1 MHTST
6 ITSDLCPAP
15 QLEELAREAF
25 ELLKPHLNIRHFRKG
40 NLLWREGDT
49 TGMLVSLRSGR
60 VKIYRLLPAGRD
72 ATLFLF
78 GPGDLFGF
86 LPFLDGQGYPAYAQ
100 AMEDVEADVMAR
112 STLLQVLRSEPDLA
126 IKLIGLLGGR
136 LRAAFDLIGSLS
148 IPTARVRVARALLAM
163 VPASAPSGRATL
175 RLPVSNHEFAAAL
188 GLVPETFSRSLTHL
202 VQDGVLER
210 TGDGRYRVLDLD
222 GLRKAS
228 DPDTD

>member
-6 ITSDLCPAP
+6 ITSDLWPDP
-15 QLEELAREAF
+15 RLQDLARETF
-25 ELLKPHLNIRHFRKG
+25 ELLKPHLNTRHFRKG

-60 VKIYRLLPAGRD
+60 VKIYRLLPTGRD

-112 STLLQVLRSEPDLA
+112 STLLQVLRSEPELA
-126 IKLIGLLGGR
+126 IKLVGLLGLR
-136 LRAAFDLIGSLS
+136 LRAAFDLVGSLS
-148 IPTARVRVARALLAM
+148 IPTARVRVALALHAM
-163 VPASAPSGRATL
+163 VPSSSTGGRAMI

-188 GLVPETFSRSLTHL
+188 GLVPETFSRALTHL

-210 TGDGRYRVLDLD
+210 TGDGRYRVLDPD
-222 GLRKAS
+222 GLRKAT
-228 DPDTD
+228 DPEKE

>member
-6 ITSDLCPAP
+6 ITSDLWPDP
-15 QLEELAREAF
+15 QLQDLARETF

-60 VKIYRLLPAGRD
+60 VKIYRLLPTGRD

-112 STLLQVLRSEPDLA
+112 STLLQVLRSEPELA
-126 IKLIGLLGGR
+126 IKLVGLLGVR
-136 LRAAFDLIGSLS
+136 LRAAFDLVGSLS
-148 IPTARVRVARALLAM
+148 IPTARVRVALALHAM
-163 VPASAPSGRATL
+163 VPSPSTGRATI

-188 GLVPETFSRSLTHL
+188 GLVPETFSRALTHL

-210 TGDGRYRVLDLD
+210 TGDGRYRVLDPD
-222 GLRKAS
+222 GLQKAT
-228 DPDTD
+228 DPD

>member
-6 ITSDLCPAP
+6 ITSDLWPDP
-15 QLEELAREAF
+15 QLDELAREAF
-25 ELLKPHLNIRHFRKG
+25 ELLKPHLNVRHFRKG

-60 VKIYRLLPAGRD
+60 VKIYRLLPTGRD

-112 STLLQVLRSEPDLA
+112 STLLQVLRSEPELA
-126 IKLIGLLGGR
+126 IKLVGLIGGR

-148 IPTARVRVARALLAM
+148 IPTARVRVALALLAM
-163 VPASAPSGRATL
+163 VPPSAPGGRATI
-175 RLPVSNHEFAAAL
+175 RLPVSNYEFAAAL
-188 GLVPETFSRSLTHL
+188 GLVPETFSRALTHL

-210 TGDGRYRVLDLD
+210 TGDGRYRVLDPD
-222 GLRKAS
+222 GLRKAA
-228 DPDTD
+228 DPEAE